1 MQVSLYGT
9 NAPDEMQVLLEQN
22 VSAQDGFYR
31 VSWPGAVQLY
41 DYYLIVI
48 TDPRY
53 RVFEVFPGPNGQATV
68 QGWIRFFQPALQVNP
83 ANDFVVQALATQ
95 SPTASATGTPT
106 ATWTAPPTP
115 PPSHTPTPSPTGTA
129 RPTRTP
135 TPTQSSGSTPTPTPT
150 FDPNPPPLQLVIS
163 GIVILQQP
171 GEPQRPLWGT
181 PVGLYGTHD
190 PTEPGALVATATTGR
205 TGTFRFVALTQAGA
219 GFPYYVIG
227 MDDPNYVVVGAYP
240 GTGAEVV
247 DGQRIRVAALAQGQ
261 RGDNEFT
268 VRRANLEPV
277 LKVAPNLVPAF
288 EFPGGTPPPGP
299 PVTDLSILGIE
310 LTQATQC
317 IDQSTGYKSCPDNS
331 LELTRGKPVAARVYL
346 GHAGGASCPP
356 GAPASPVLTGVT
368 VTLSW
373 TAANANFP
381 EGTWLGDSAAQQF
394 DVPCSTALAELRDD
408 ERGAATFILPA
419 PLGGVGWKNVLWV
432 EAQVSAKTITESN
445 TANNT
450 KQISVSLF
458 DRQPLRVVW
467 TLVDYRPLPATS
479 SPPYTGPRFACDLN
493 DMPNCTAPKASGQMA
508 RLYPMPI
515 EYTMAPAYLIFGPI
529 PSMPTYC
536 NDCADIRDKTRPL
549 LEKLDAMQ
557 AWLQPSPD
565 VLIGWLPKEAKGCGG
580 SGWPTTAWIS
590 LCDFAGANE
599 EILAHETGHTQGLLH
614 MDANEDE
621 DRREKCWPFPGDNGI
636 AETGFSLASKL
647 TYRPSTYDFMSAS
660 SSGWISPFTW
670 NSLLGKPL
678 SKEWALVGPDCAAAS
693 SGLRGEAPVAS
704 RVARTP
710 ARDTPEPAVLIRG
723 SVGDAGVE
731 DAGALAPIYQLVS
744 RGPFA
749 DADPA
754 GAYAI
759 EFQTASGASLAMH
772 PFTPK
777 AAVVEADS
785 VDAADAET
793 AVQSFSLLLPLPST
807 ARRVVL
813 RYGSTAL
820 DERVASPAA
829 PTISIVAP
837 TGGAIS
843 GETTIAWDA
852 QDDDGDAL
860 QFALLY
866 SPDEGVSW
874 VPLALDLAG
883 DSVTVDSAWWAGGEQ
898 ARVRM
903 VATDGFNTTLA
914 DSPPFSVARKAP
926 NAWITAPQDSAQ
938 FLPEQ
943 AAILTGHAEDREDGE
958 LTGASL
964 MWGSDRQGP
973 LGTGAQLIIP
983 PLVLV
988 PGPHVITLTATDS
1001 DGHTASAT
1009 LGLNVAACAGDC
1021 NLNADVTI
1029 DELLVMVNAALG
1041 SMQPAAC
1048 LAGDANADGQI
1059 TINEIIAA
1067 VNNSL
1072 NGCRERNA

>member
-1 MQVSLYGT
+1 M
-9 NAPDEMQVLLEQN
+9 
-22 VSAQDGFYR
+22 
-31 VSWPGAVQLY
+31 
-41 DYYLIVI
+41 
-48 TDPRY
+48 
-53 RVFEVFPGPNGQATV
+53 
-68 QGWIRFFQPALQVNP
+68 
-83 ANDFVVQALATQ
+83 
-95 SPTASATGTPT
+95 
-106 ATWTAPPTP
+106 
-115 PPSHTPTPSPTGTA
+115 
-129 RPTRTP
+129 
-135 TPTQSSGSTPTPTPT
+135 
-150 FDPNPPPLQLVIS
+150 
-163 GIVILQQP
+163 
-171 GEPQRPLWGT
+171 
-181 PVGLYGTHD
+181 
-190 PTEPGALVATATTGR
+190 
-205 TGTFRFVALTQAGA
+205 
-219 GFPYYVIG
+219 
-227 MDDPNYVVVGAYP
+227 
-240 GTGAEVV
+240 
-247 DGQRIRVAALAQGQ
+247 
-261 RGDNEFT
+261 
-268 VRRANLEPV
+268 
-277 LKVAPNLVPAF
+277 
-288 EFPGGTPPPGP
+288 
-299 PVTDLSILGIE
+299 
-310 LTQATQC
+310 
-317 IDQSTGYKSCPDNS
+317 
-331 LELTRGKPVAARVYL
+331 
-346 GHAGGASCPP
+346 
-356 GAPASPVLTGVT
+356 
-368 VTLSW
+368 
-373 TAANANFP
+373 
-381 EGTWLGDSAAQQF
+381 
-394 DVPCSTALAELRDD
+394 
-408 ERGAATFILPA
+408 
-419 PLGGVGWKNVLWV
+419 
-432 EAQVSAKTITESN
+432 
-445 TANNT
+445 
-450 KQISVSLF
+450 
-458 DRQPLRVVW
+458 
-467 TLVDYRPLPATS
+467 
-479 SPPYTGPRFACDLN
+479 
-493 DMPNCTAPKASGQMA
+493 
-508 RLYPMPI
+508 
-515 EYTMAPAYLIFGPI
+515 
-529 PSMPTYC
+529 
-536 NDCADIRDKTRPL
+536 
-549 LEKLDAMQ
+549 
-557 AWLQPSPD
+557 
-565 VLIGWLPKEAKGCGG
+565 
-580 SGWPTTAWIS
+580 
-590 LCDFAGANE
+590 
-599 EILAHETGHTQGLLH
+599 
-614 MDANEDE
+614 
-621 DRREKCWPFPGDNGI
+621 
-636 AETGFSLASKL
+636 
-647 TYRPSTYDFMSAS
+647 
-660 SSGWISPFTW
+660 
-670 NSLLGKPL
+670 
-678 SKEWALVGPDCAAAS
+678 
-693 SGLRGEAPVAS
+693 
-704 RVARTP
+704 
-710 ARDTPEPAVLIRG
+710 LIRG